1 MVNIYSIKEILEASD
16 SILKSFKDSKS
27 GPSKNIPPI
36 GKKVL
41 ENKKDFNVL
50 IDKLLPLKSNDSKKD
65 IPEVLEKIL
74 LEAEKSQ
81 LNTNKTIIDTTDHKK
96 KKNLL
101 EQNTINQKDLIDDLY
116 KTFGKK
122 IKRNSLKL
130 ILELRNDII
139 HLTKDISN
147 LKINK
152 SEIEQ
157 KNIKL
162 NRNIDNLKDE
172 ESNLKNNLDQ
182 SINGFNKLNYEHKNL
197 KLTFNK
203 LEENLLNDKEKLNET
218 VETNNQL
225 NHNLKR
231 SKESFNTL
239 YNNHKDLKLNFG
251 TVEEDL
257 NYKKKKLSISGEL
270 NKKLENKIKNL
281 ENKLIEYKDIELD
294 LITKV
299 EKLENYI
306 FTNNTKQDELTY
318 QNKNLE
324 NNNTELK
331 TKLDK
336 VRHVDVYLDEISQL
350 KLKNKDLENTI
361 DKLKSYE
368 DNNDQNLN
376 IIRELENKIKYYQE
390 ENIRI
395 SNQLYEANKRFDIIK
410 SEIEALQDQRSS
422 LIAKI
427 NSVNDV
433 IGNSKV
439 ITNVFQNT
447 ETKNTQVIIND
458 PNLKKTREKTD
469 INTEIRDIFSKK
481 I

>member
-1 MVNIYSIKEILEASD
+1 MVNIYSIKEILEASNKILD
-16 SILKSFKDSKS
+16 STNGSENGLSE
-27 GPSKNIPPI
+27 NIPLI
-36 GKKVL
+36 EIKVL

-50 IDKLLPLKSNDSKKD
+50 TDKHSTIKRNDSKKD
-65 IPEVLEKIL
+65 IPEVLEKII
-74 LEAEKSQ
+74 LEAERSQ
-81 LNTNKTIIDTTDHKK
+81 LNTNKTINDGTNHKE

-139 HLTKDISN
+139 HLTKDISK

-162 NRNIDNLKDE
+162 NINIDNLKDE
-172 ESNLKNNLDQ
+172 ESSLKNNLDQ
-182 SINGFNKLNYEHKNL
+182 SINGFNKLNYENKNL

-203 LEENLLNDKEKLNET
+203 LEENLLDNNKKLNET
-218 VETNNQL
+218 VDTNNQL
-225 NHNLKR
+225 NHSLKR
-231 SKESFNTL
+231 SKESFNIL
-239 YNNHKDLKLNFG
+239 YDNHKDLKLNFS

-270 NKKLENKIKNL
+270 NEKLENKIKNL
-281 ENKLIEYKDIELD
+281 ENKLIEYKDIEFD
-294 LITKV
+294 FSSKV
-299 EKLENYI
+299 KKLENYI
-306 FTNNTKQDELTY
+306 FNSNTKIDELAN
-318 QNKNLE
+318 QNKNLKK
-324 NNNTELK
+324 NNTELK
-331 TKLDK
+331 TKLDS
-336 VRHVDVYLDEISQL
+336 VGHIEIYLEEINQL

-361 DKLKSYE
+361 EKLKSYE
-368 DNNDQNLN
+368 DNNDQNIN
-376 IIRELENKIKYYQE
+376 IIKELENKIKYYQE

-410 SEIEALQDQRSS
+410 SEIEVLQDQRSS

-433 IGNSKV
+433 IGNSKIV
-439 ITNVFQNT
+439 TNVFQNSQPQN
-447 ETKNTQVIIND
+447 TKVSITD
-458 PNLKKTREKTD
+458 PEIKIEKQSKD
-469 INTEIRDIFSKK
+469 IDEEILDIFSK
-481 I
+481 

>member
-50 IDKLLPLKSNDSKKD
+50 MDKPLSLKSADSKND
-65 IPEVLEKIL
+65 IPEVLEKIIL
-74 LEAEKSQ
+74 DAERSQ
-81 LNTNKTIIDTTDHKK
+81 LNTNMTINDTSDHQKK
-96 KKNLL
+96 RILL
-101 EQNTINQKDLIDDLY
+101 EKNTINQKDLINDLY

-139 HLTKDISN
+139 HLTKNISF
-147 LKINK
+147 LKQNK
-152 SEIEQ
+152 IKLEQ
-157 KNIKL
+157 NNIKL
-162 NRNIDNLKDE
+162 NKNIDNLKDE
-172 ESNLKNNLDQ
+172 ESNLQNNLGR

-203 LEENLLNDKEKLNET
+203 LEENLLNDKEKLNEA

-239 YNNHKDLKLNFG
+239 YDNHKDLKLNFS

-458 PNLKKTREKTD
+458 PNLKKTRENTD

>member
-1 MVNIYSIKEILEASD
+1 MVNIYSIKEILEASNK
-16 SILKSFKDSKS
+16 ILDPTNVSVNGLSE
-27 GPSKNIPPI
+27 NIPLI
-36 GKKVL
+36 EIKVL

-50 IDKLLPLKSNDSKKD
+50 TDTPSTIKRNDSKKD
-65 IPEVLEKIL
+65 IPEVLEKII
-74 LEAEKSQ
+74 LEAERSQ
-81 LNTNKTIIDTTDHKK
+81 LNTNKTINDGTNHKE

-139 HLTKDISN
+139 HLTKDISK

-162 NRNIDNLKDE
+162 NINIDNLKDE
-172 ESNLKNNLDQ
+172 ESNLKNNLGQ
-182 SINGFNKLNYEHKNL
+182 SINGFNKLNYENKNL
-197 KLTFNK
+197 KLTLNK
-203 LEENLLNDKEKLNET
+203 LEENLLDNNKKLNET
-218 VETNNQL
+218 FDTNNQL
-225 NHNLKR
+225 NHSLKR
-231 SKESFNTL
+231 SKESFNIL
-239 YNNHKDLKLNFG
+239 YDNHKDLKLNFS

-270 NKKLENKIKNL
+270 NEKLENKIKNL
-281 ENKLIEYKDIELD
+281 ENKLIEYKDIEFD
-294 LITKV
+294 FSSKV
-299 EKLENYI
+299 KKLENYI
-306 FTNNTKQDELTY
+306 FNSNTKIDELAN

-324 NNNTELK
+324 KNNTELK
-331 TKLDK
+331 TKLDS
-336 VRHVDVYLDEISQL
+336 VGHIEIYLEEINQL

-361 DKLKSYE
+361 EKLKSYE
-368 DNNDQNLN
+368 DNNDQNIN
-376 IIRELENKIKYYQE
+376 IIKELENKIKYYQE

-410 SEIEALQDQRSS
+410 SEIEVLQDQRSS

-433 IGNSKV
+433 IGNSKIV
-439 ITNVFQNT
+439 TNVFQNSQPQN
-447 ETKNTQVIIND
+447 TKVSITD
-458 PNLKKTREKTD
+458 PEIKIEKHSKD
-469 INTEIRDIFSKK
+469 IDEEILDIFSK
-481 I
+481 

>member
-1 MVNIYSIKEILEASD
+1 MVNIYSINEILEASNK
-16 SILKSFKDSKS
+16 ILESTNDIKN
-27 GPSKNIPPI
+27 GPFENIPLI
-36 GKKVL
+36 DIKVL
-41 ENKKDFNVL
+41 KNKKDFNVL
-50 IDKLLPLKSNDSKKD
+50 TDKPPTIKRNDSKKD
-65 IPEVLEKIL
+65 IPEVLEKII
-74 LEAEKSQ
+74 LEAERSQ
-81 LNTNKTIIDTTDHKK
+81 LNTNKTINDRTNHKE
-96 KKNLL
+96 KKNLS
-101 EQNTINQKDLIDDLY
+101 EQNKINQKDLIDDLY

-139 HLTKDISN
+139 HLTKDISK

-203 LEENLLNDKEKLNET
+203 IEENLLDNNKKLNET

-239 YNNHKDLKLNFG
+239 YDNHKDLKLNFS

-270 NKKLENKIKNL
+270 NEKLENKIKNL

-294 LITKV
+294 LSSKV

-306 FTNNTKQDELTY
+306 FRSNTKNDELSN

-324 NNNTELK
+324 KNNTELK
-331 TKLDK
+331 TKIDS
-336 VRHVDVYLDEISQL
+336 VGHIDVYLDEINQL

-361 DKLKSYE
+361 EKLKSYE
-368 DNNDQNLN
+368 DNNDQNIN
-376 IIRELENKIKYYQE
+376 IIKELENKIKYYQE

-410 SEIEALQDQRSS
+410 SEIEVLQDQRSS

-433 IGNSKV
+433 IGNSKIV
-439 ITNVFQNT
+439 TNVFQNSQPQN
-447 ETKNTQVIIND
+447 TKVSITD
-458 PNLKKTREKTD
+458 PKMKIEKQSKD
-469 INTEIRDIFSKK
+469 IDEEILDIFSK
-481 I
+481 

>member
-1 MVNIYSIKEILEASD
+1 MVNIYSIKEILEASNK
-16 SILKSFKDSKS
+16 ILDPTNVSVNGLSE
-27 GPSKNIPPI
+27 NIPLI
-36 GKKVL
+36 EIKVL

-50 IDKLLPLKSNDSKKD
+50 TDTPSTIKRNDSKKD
-65 IPEVLEKIL
+65 IPEVLEKIIL
-74 LEAEKSQ
+74 VAERSQ
-81 LNTNKTIIDTTDHKK
+81 LNTNKTINDGTNHKE

-139 HLTKDISN
+139 HLTKDISK

-203 LEENLLNDKEKLNET
+203 LEENLLNDKEKLNEA

-368 DNNDQNLN
+368 DNNDNNLN
-376 IIRELENKIKYYQE
+376 IIKELENKIKYYQE

-395 SNQLYEANKRFDIIK
+395 SNQLYEATKRFDIIK
-410 SEIEALQDQRSS
+410 SEIEVLQDQRSS

-439 ITNVFQNT
+439 VTNVFQNSQAK
-447 ETKNTQVIIND
+447 ETKVIVED
-458 PNLKKTREKTD
+458 PNIKPTNAIKDLDE
-469 INTEIRDIFSKK
+469 EIRNIFGK
-481 I
+481 